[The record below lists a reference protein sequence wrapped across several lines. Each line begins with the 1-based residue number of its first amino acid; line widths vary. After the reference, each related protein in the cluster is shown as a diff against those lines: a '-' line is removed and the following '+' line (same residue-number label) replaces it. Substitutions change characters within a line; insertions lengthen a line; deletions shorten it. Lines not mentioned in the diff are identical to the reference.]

1 MADCRKSTLIGLA
14 ALSVVVTGFACGGE
28 DPVNEP
34 PVPRGLMG
42 PFEVVEGETTTKR
55 VRQFFKD
62 PDGDALTYEAV
73 SADESVATTSVDG
86 PDVTVKG
93 EKVGTTKI
101 TVTASDPDGE
111 SAEQSSNAIVTQ
123 PNRTPRVNLAIPDL
137 ELTVGDVVEI
147 RLLETFTDPD
157 GDQLT
162 YTAESDN
169 ESVATATISSQM
181 LTLTAV
187 AAGTANISVT
197 ATDPDGLSA
206 TDEFV
211 VTVEEAN

>member
-34 PVPRGLMG
+34 PVPVGLMG

-62 PDGDALTYEAV
+62 SNGDALTYEAV
-73 SADESVATTSVDG
+73 SADESVATTSVDDS
-86 PDVTVKG
+86 DVTVKG

-123 PNRTPRVNLAIPDL
+123 PNRPPRVNLAIPDL

-169 ESVATATISSQM
+169 ESVATATISSMM
-181 LTLTAV
+181 LTVTAV